1 MNKTSAMVPKQHQIE
16 ASNLV
21 KNVFTYADRTNIILP
36 CGTGKT
42 YIGEIV
48 AEAMAAQTI
57 LLLFPSIALIK
68 QTLGFWQETGA
79 LSGAAVL
86 CVCSDKTVADSDEVE
101 VTEDDLGLKITTSS
115 IEVSQFFSCS
125 SGKFIVFST
134 YQSAPILSAGLP
146 QDFAF
151 DLGVF
156 DEAHRTATDK
166 DSLFSYSLVDDN
178 LKITK
183 RLFMTA
189 TPRHIIQNEED
200 GKGYSMD
207 DEAVYGKNAY
217 VLPIREAINQG
228 LISDYQVLIS
238 AVTSSEL
245 EAELNNES
253 AALKNDNKMVA
264 MAIALQK
271 AMQFTGAHKVFSFHS
286 TINSARKFTENPQ
299 VKTILNCDLF
309 HVSGAMS
316 SKTRANI
323 INEFAASEESIVTN
337 ARCLT
342 EGVDVPAVD
351 MVVFTDPKES
361 TVEIVQAAGRAMRTS
376 PNKTS
381 GYILLP
387 VFIDVNKWGDDID
400 GAIKASGMSMIWEVL
415 SRMSEQETLIAYK
428 VASKAEQ
435 REARKARIDYKII
448 ASQPAMV
455 EKLKNS
461 IDIYYAQRNY
471 SVFDENYARL
481 QEYMKEKGH
490 SNPKS
495 GDDETLVQWVKNI
508 RFKYQKGLLSKENVE
523 RMNALGF
530 YWNGRDHLWDVKL
543 QEFLDG
549 KVGIKWISVQR
560 SQYRDGSLPEDR
572 KQKLIDAGFP
582 FETTLT
588 EIRMSESKKFNQTW
602 DDLLSRVS
610 MSAMRNGQIKCIARA
625 FGLDVADKFDYVNS
639 PLVDYIHYVYTSSI
653 QAVGDYPEGHLT
665 EQNLTI
671 LKLMTGV
678 DFRYEP
684 KKEMRML
691 FKTTGMYATDE
702 QLTVEIPSVTLNTY
716 ALMRVQEQFIF
727 KALEDIKLINGVRT
741 IKRTNN
747 KHQLWLA
754 AVWLIAHSW
763 ASTTG
768 FHLNKKEI
776 KLAKIAEGL
785 KLSVTLPNGSVFSV
799 EDSVH
804 QRNAR
809 LLSA

>member
-1 MNKTSAMVPKQHQIE
+1 MDKTSARTPKKHQFE

-21 KNVFTYADRTNIILP
+21 QNVFTYADRANIILP

-68 QTLGFWQETGA
+68 QTLGFWRETGA
-79 LSGAAVL
+79 LTGATVL

-101 VTEDDLGLKITTSS
+101 VSEEELGLKITTSS
-115 IEVSQFFSCS
+115 LEVSQVFGS
-125 SGKFIVFST
+125 SSNKIIVFCT
-134 YQSAPILSAGLP
+134 YQSAPTLSAGMP
-146 QDFAF
+146 QGFAF
-151 DLGVF
+151 DIGVF
-156 DEAHRTATDK
+156 DEAHRTVSDK
-166 DSLFSYSLVDDN
+166 DSLFSYALVDDN
-178 LKITK
+178 LKISK

-200 GKGYSMD
+200 GKSYSMD
-207 DEAVYGKNAY
+207 DESVYGKNAY

-245 EAELNNES
+245 EAELNKED

-271 AMQFTGAHKVFSFHS
+271 AMQFTGAHKVFSFHA
-286 TINSARKFTENPQ
+286 TINSARKFTENSQ

-316 SKTRANI
+316 SQARANI

-351 MVVFTDPKES
+351 MVVFADPKES
-361 TVEIVQAAGRAMRTS
+361 TVDIVQAAGRAMRTS
-376 PNKTS
+376 ENKTS

-400 GAIKASGMSMIWEVL
+400 GAVKASGMSMIWEVL

-428 VASKAEQ
+428 SASKAEQ
-435 REARKARIDYKII
+435 REARKSRIDYKII
-448 ASQPAMV
+448 ASQPGMV

-461 IDIYYAQRNY
+461 IDIYYAQRNF

-490 SNPKS
+490 CNPKS

-508 RFKYQKGLLSKENVE
+508 RFKYQKGLLSKENTE

-530 YWNGRDHLWDVKL
+530 FWNGRDHLWDIK
-543 QEFLDG
+543 FKDYLDG
-549 KVGIKWISVQR
+549 NGTVKWISVQR
-560 SQYRDGSLPEDR
+560 TQYRDGTLPEDR

-582 FETTLT
+582 FETELT
-588 EIRMSESKKFNQTW
+588 AARMTESEKFNQTW
-602 DDLLSRVS
+602 DDLLSRVG
-610 MSAMRNGQIKCIARA
+610 MSAMGNGQIKCIARA
-625 FGLDVADKFDYVNS
+625 LGLDVADKFDYANS
-639 PLVDYIHYVYTSSI
+639 PLVNYIHYVYTSSI
-653 QAVGDYPEGHLT
+653 QAVGDYPEGHLE
-665 EQNLTI
+665 EQDLTI

-691 FKTTGMYATDE
+691 FKTAGMFATDE

-747 KHQLWLA
+747 KHQLWLS

-763 ASTTG
+763 AKTNG
-768 FHLNKKEI
+768 FHLDRKET
-776 KLAKIAEGL
+776 KLAKKADEL
-785 KLSVTLPNGSVFSV
+785 MLSVTLPNDSVFSV
-799 EDSVH
+799 ADAIHE
-804 QRNAR
+804 RNSR